1 MLKSRFS
8 AARWSTG
15 ISVVPLQCHLEQLT
29 IYTYTTLY
37 GSGNHLSPIPAIAEL
52 ISTTLSSLKKIFL
65 NFPFG
70 LWGLDHGP
78 NWFLFTTL
86 ATKCSSLSIKIY
98 IALMHLDLK
107 IICPGPLSNNLSL
120 LTGFHELIPYVEKGV
135 VVMISKGWED

>member
-86 ATKCSSLSIKIY
+86 TTKCSSLSIKIY
-98 IALMHLDLK
+98 ITTQFNAL
-107 IICPGPLSNNLSL
+107 GPEDNMPSSNNLSL
-120 LTGFHELIPYVEKGV
+120 LAGFHELIPYVE
-135 VVMISKGWED
+135 